1 MALMALLASSL
12 TTVLASG
19 ATWYVVALGKTPF
32 GVKTLDEHITRL
44 EKDLAQEALKDEKDR
59 EDITMIKSQ
68 ITDIDNKLELIYSSI
83 VNEARRTYR

>member
-32 GVKTLDEHITRL
+32 DVRTLDEHITKL
-44 EKDLAQEALKDEKDR
+44 ENDLAQEAIKDEKDR
-59 EDITMIKSQ
+59 GDIAMIKSQ

-83 VNEARRTYR
+83 LSASRRAYR